1 MFLQRFLFRDI
12 PRSAGLGD
20 SEFQK
25 LSAQFL
31 KVRVLQLSFDVLLKI
46 IIAVVN
52 AKFFFFC
59 FVSFVF
65 KRCFISVFSHCTLTF
80 FIYIPIMK
88 KKKEF

>member
-12 PRSAGLGD
+12 PRSAGLGN

-25 LSAQFL
+25 LSAEFL

-52 AKFFFFC
+52 AKFFFFVLFHLC
-59 FVSFVF
+59 LSVALL
-65 KRCFISVFSHCTLTF
+65 VFSPTVH
-80 FIYIPIMK
+80 
-88 KKKEF
+88 